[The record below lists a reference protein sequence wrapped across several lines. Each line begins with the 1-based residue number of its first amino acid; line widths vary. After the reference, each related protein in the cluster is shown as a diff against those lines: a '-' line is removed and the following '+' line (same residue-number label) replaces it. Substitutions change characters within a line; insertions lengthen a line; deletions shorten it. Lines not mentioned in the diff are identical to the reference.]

1 MQMMAITPLT
11 QASSNAVSQNTDS
24 PITGSALTTGNVSGQ
39 TANPDSRDTATF
51 SSRSE
56 RLAALNDEFNIT
68 GPGFELSSAFI
79 SRLQEFEF
87 INASEAE
94 RLMGKATNTAEPAI
108 KDAGPQAITEL
119 QQDLEALA
127 RTQTADG
134 NLATLLNETAE
145 AMSDLKASSPLD
157 NVPQYKGL
165 QQRLEQSLAS
175 DPDAAALS
183 DADRYR
189 MTQAMDVMLI
199 ASRLAPGSET
209 NAGIRSYLANT

>member
-1 MQMMAITPLT
+1 MAISPLIPV
-11 QASSNAVSQNTDS
+11 SS
-24 PITGSALTTGNVSGQ
+24 TGANQNVSGQ
-39 TANPDSRDTATF
+39 GTAVGSTTLPTQTAQAESATETSDDSASF
-51 SSRSE
+51 SSRAE
-56 RLAALNDEFNIT
+56 RLAALNEEFTIT
-68 GPGFELSSAFI
+68 GPDFEVSAAFI

-87 INASEAE
+87 ISPGEAE
-94 RLMGKATNTAEPAI
+94 GLLGQSAPGAEPAV
-108 KDAGPQAITEL
+108 KDAGPQAIIDL

-127 RTQTADG
+127 GTVPEDG
-134 NLATLLNETAE
+134 NLALLLNETSA
-145 AMSDLKASSPLD
+145 ALTDLKASSPLA
-157 NVPQYKGL
+157 NAPQYKAL

>member
-11 QASSNAVSQNTDS
+11 QVSSNAVNRNTDS
-24 PITGSALTTGNVSGQ
+24 PVTDTELTKSNDPDQ
-39 TANPDSRDTATF
+39 TASANSQDSATF

-56 RLAALNDEFNIT
+56 RLAALNEEFNIT

-94 RLMGKATNTAEPAI
+94 RLKGQAADTAEPAI

-134 NLATLLNETAE
+134 NLSRLLNDTAE
-145 AMSDLKASSPLD
+145 ALSDLKTSSPLA
-157 NVPQYKGL
+157 NAPQYKGL
-165 QQRLEQSLAS
+165 QQRLEQSLSRDSETAS
-175 DPDAAALS
+175 LS
-183 DADRYR
+183 DTDRYR